1 MMQRKVLYR
10 RYGFKSRIQETLNAL
25 EPAKRRRRIKEETK
39 QEDEDTTD
47 DCVV

>member
-1 MMQRKVLYR
+1 MQRKVLYR
-10 RYGFKSRIQETLNAL
+10 RYGFKSRIQEVLSSL
-25 EPAKRRRRIKEETK
+25 EPTKRRRKIKEETK